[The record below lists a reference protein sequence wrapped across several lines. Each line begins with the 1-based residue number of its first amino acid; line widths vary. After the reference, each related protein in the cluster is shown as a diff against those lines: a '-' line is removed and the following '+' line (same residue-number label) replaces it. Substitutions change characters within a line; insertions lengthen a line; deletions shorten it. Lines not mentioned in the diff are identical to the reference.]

1 VSYQRIVLDQQ
12 EPRLVALV
20 RHMHAN
26 GMSMRAIVTE
36 LRLMGVV
43 TNDGHPLRLGHVW
56 TILRGAP
63 AT

>member
-1 VSYQRIVLDQQ
+1 VAYQRIVLDQQ

-26 GMSMRAIVTE
+26 GMSMRGIVTE
-36 LRLMGVV
+36 LRIMGVV
-43 TNDGHPLRLGHVW
+43 MNDGRPLRLGHVW
-56 TILRGAP
+56 TILRGVQ